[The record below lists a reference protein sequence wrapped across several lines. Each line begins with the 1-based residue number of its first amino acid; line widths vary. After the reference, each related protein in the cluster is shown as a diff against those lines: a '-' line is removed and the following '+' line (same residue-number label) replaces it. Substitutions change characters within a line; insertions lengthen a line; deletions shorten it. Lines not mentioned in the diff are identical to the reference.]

1 MAPPGPSQKRRRSS
15 GPSQRW
21 RRVSNRYFAPAPPA
35 SSRTVAPQ
43 ALPRLSASQG
53 SPMDMVRRFQGH
65 SQGQWRTQCPRS
77 PLRDNG
83 ALRGPAR
90 GCGVPGALGGSLVP
104 PGAFPG
110 AVGLSDAL
118 RGQRSHGPSHLP
130 YQVRRP
136 KGPSQERRRTQWPS
150 QGRRRPQGPSL
161 GAALP
166 GGLPFA
172 LTGAALP
179 GAFPGATAH
188 PVPVAPPEPSQG
200 QRRSEGPCQGMWSPR
215 SPGRVVDAL
224 RGQRSHG
231 PSHLPYQVRRPKGPS
246 QERRRTQWPSQGRR
260 RPQGPSLGAALPGG
274 LPFALTG
281 AALPGAY
288 PGATAHPVPVAPPE
302 PSQGQ
307 RRSEG
312 PCQGMWS
319 PRSPG
324 RVISGNAPM
333 GLPFALPG
341 AAPYA
346 LAERRRT
353 QSPLRDNGALRG
365 PARDVES
372 QEPWEVTDFSGG
384 NAPWAL
390 PFALLVRR
398 PKGPAGTSAQWPSQ
412 GQLDAPPRTLPRC
425 GAQGQP
431 QGQRRTQVP
440 VAPPGALPRDNGAL
454 RPRTGDVE
462 SQEPWRVVGGPQ
474 GPSPGAVVGLSGAL
488 PNAEGYLWPSDG
500 GKDLRDPF
508 RC

>member
-1 MAPPGPSQKRRRSS
+1 MAPQGHLRSGGVPRGPPKGGGGSLTDALRGQRSHGPSHLPYQVRRPKGPSQERRRTQWPSQGRRRPQ
-15 GPSQRW
+15 GPS
-21 RRVSNRYFAPAPPA
+21 
-35 SSRTVAPQ
+35 
-43 ALPRLSASQG
+43 LG
-53 SPMDMVRRFQGH
+53 SGGVP
-65 SQGQWRTQCPRS
+65 
-77 PLRDNG
+77 
-83 ALRGPAR
+83 RGPPK
-90 GCGVPGALGGSLVP
+90 GGGGSLT
-104 PGAFPG
+104 
-110 AVGLSDAL
+110 DAL

-281 AALPGAY
+281 AALPGAF

-324 RVISGNAPM
+324 RVV
-333 GLPFALPG
+333 
-341 AAPYA
+341 
-346 LAERRRT
+346 
-353 QSPLRDNGALRG
+353 DALRG
-365 PARDVES
+365 QRSHGPS
-372 QEPWEVTDFSGG
+372 H
-384 NAPWAL
+384 L
-390 PFALLVRR
+390 PYQVRR
-398 PKGPAGTSAQWPSQ
+398 PKGPSQERRRTQWPSQ
-412 GQLDAPPRTLPRC
+412 G
-425 GAQGQP
+425 
-431 QGQRRTQVP
+431 RR
-440 VAPPGALPRDNGAL
+440 R
-454 RPRTGDVE
+454 
-462 SQEPWRVVGGPQ
+462 PQ
-474 GPSPGAVVGLSGAL
+474 GPSLG
-488 PNAEGYLWPSDG
+488 
-500 GKDLRDPF
+500 
-508 RC
+508 